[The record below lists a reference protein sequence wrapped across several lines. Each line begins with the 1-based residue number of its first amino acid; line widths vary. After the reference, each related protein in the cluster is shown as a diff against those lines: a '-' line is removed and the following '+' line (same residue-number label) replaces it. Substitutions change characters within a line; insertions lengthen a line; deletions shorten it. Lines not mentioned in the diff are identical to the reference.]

1 MPYDNSVMESFFN
14 TLKRE
19 ELYRRMYR
27 SEREF
32 RVAIDEYI
40 VFYNSERPSRM
51 PQYKTPDQ
59 KDEKPLQIKEEP
71 NQIEHGG
78 SDLIGFFR
86 CLIRH

>member
-27 SEREF
+27 SEREI

-40 VFYNSERPSRM
+40 VFYNSEHPSRM

-59 KDEKPLQIKEEP
+59 KEREYAANDKGE
-71 NQIEHGG
+71 
-78 SDLIGFFR
+78 
-86 CLIRH
+86 